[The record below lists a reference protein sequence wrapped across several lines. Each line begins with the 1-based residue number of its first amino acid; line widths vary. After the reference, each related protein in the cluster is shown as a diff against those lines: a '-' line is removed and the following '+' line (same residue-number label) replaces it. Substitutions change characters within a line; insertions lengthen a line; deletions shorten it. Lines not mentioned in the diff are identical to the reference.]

1 MSLTKVTYSMI
12 ENGVFDI
19 TNYGAV
25 GDGSTDDSD
34 YIQAAIDAVPVA
46 GGVVYFPAGT
56 YRVTK
61 QILIDSK
68 PNIQFLGDGYASV
81 IKPDNGSYIVM
92 LFDNASGSAM
102 LQGLSFDSGNYV
114 NPTMTMVKM
123 TGATAYTT
131 IKDCVF
137 SGCAYGL
144 YLGETYVIK
153 VVDNQFSN
161 CGVCLYATNA
171 EGSVAD
177 LLIDGN
183 TFGTCLF
190 GSDPLVRLIYNGV
203 RFTNNYFETESKYRA
218 SLYISTNSQD
228 TVVVGNQWFNSG
240 GITIEASN
248 LVTFTGNC
256 MVNSYDSVN
265 KYSFRVNGSAIATIS
280 GNTFNAGTLPEAI
293 DCFSL
298 SGTANIVGNTING
311 WTVGVNLPSSGSV
324 IGNTIAN
331 CGTGIK
337 SVSAAAAFVVGNFLS
352 SNTTDINNGGTA
364 ANYALNYATTI
375 TDTSGG
381 AGTSFGNTPQYV
393 RVREYYANTTAA
405 TPGTL
410 ADGAGVTVTG
420 FAPSGTGL
428 GDVVMPSYDQDLQGV
443 TLTAYMSSAGNVAY
457 RFQNE
462 SGGSVTLT
470 AGNLNAIIRKTS

>member
-1 MSLTKVTYSMI
+1 MI
-12 ENGVFDI
+12 ENGFFDV

-25 GDGSTDDSD
+25 GDGTTDDSD
-34 YIQAAIDAVPVA
+34 SIIAAIDAVPAA
-46 GGVVYFPAGT
+46 GGVVYFPIGT

-61 QILIDSK
+61 QILIDGK
-68 PNIQFLGDGYASV
+68 PNIQMLGDGYASV

-92 LFDNASGSAM
+92 LFDNASGGAT
-102 LQGLSFDSGNYV
+102 LQGLAFDSGNYI

-131 IKDCVF
+131 IQNCVF

-144 YLGETYVIK
+144 YLAETYVMK

-183 TFGTCLF
+183 TFGTCTF

-203 RFTNNYFETESKYRA
+203 RFNNNYFETESKYRA
-218 SLYISTNSQD
+218 SLYISTGSQD
-228 TVVVGNQWFNSG
+228 TVVSGNQWFNSG
-240 GITIEASN
+240 GVIIESSN
-248 LVTFTGNC
+248 YVTFTGNC

-265 KYSFRVNGSAIATIS
+265 KYSFRIASSSIVTIS
-280 GNTFNAGTLPEAI
+280 GNTFNAGTLPEPI
-293 DCFSL
+293 DCFSI
-298 SGTANIVGNTING
+298 SGSASIVGNTING
-311 WTVGVNLPSSGSV
+311 WTTGVIIPSSGTV

-331 CGTGIK
+331 CTTGVK
-337 SVSAAAAFVVGNFLS
+337 STSTAAAFVIGNFLS
-352 SNTTDINNGGTA
+352 SNTTDIDNGGTA

-381 AGTSFGNTPQYV
+381 NGTSFGNTPAYV
-393 RVREYYANTTAA
+393 RVREYYANSTAA

-410 ADGAGVTVTG
+410 ADGAGTTVTG
-420 FAPSGTGL
+420 FSPSGTGL
-428 GDVVMPSYDQDLQGV
+428 GDVVMPSYSQDLQGV

-462 SGGSVTLT
+462 TGGSVTLA
-470 AGNLNAIIRKTS
+470 AGNLKAIIRKTA